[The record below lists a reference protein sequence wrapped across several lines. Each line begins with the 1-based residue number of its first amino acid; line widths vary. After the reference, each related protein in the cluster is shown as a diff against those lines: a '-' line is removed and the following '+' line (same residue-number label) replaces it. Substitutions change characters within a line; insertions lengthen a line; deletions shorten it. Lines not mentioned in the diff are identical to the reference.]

1 MPFVTQS
8 VTPTNGGLYA
18 IEAGLLTISI
28 VNARHPLFELLAFA
42 SRKNPKRGYLFVSK
56 VLGKHLPVRP
66 AKMRET
72 YNELATLIDT
82 GPATYVVGMAETATG
97 LAAGVADSLSKLQIE
112 PVIYQHTTRH
122 EIDSPQWLT
131 LDEAHSHAVDHIL
144 YEPFPG
150 IKNEIAAAER
160 LVLVDD
166 EISTGRTL
174 RLLAEKLSPR
184 LAKLKEIV
192 IVSLVSWLDDEKRK
206 QFEQLGVPVR
216 YISLLEGTFS
226 FAPDP
231 EYKVQLPGCVDKDSC
246 GYGSDKLGRRAMRMP
261 YKEALPAEQGEEPLT
276 VVGNGEHL
284 YIPFLVAEYEE
295 LKGRDVLFQS
305 TTRSPIQPGGPIIS
319 SDSFS
324 VDERPVRHFVYNLA
338 NQNRRV
344 RVLLEDDL
352 EYAHHELARRYSDQ
366 RTQEKLLDES

>member
-28 VNARHPLFELLAFA
+28 VNARHPLSELLSFA
-42 SRKNPKRGYLFVSK
+42 SRKNPKRGYLFVSR
-56 VLGKHLPVRP
+56 VLGKHIPVRP

-72 YNELATLIDT
+72 YNELAALIET

-97 LAAGVADSLSKLQIE
+97 LAAGVADSLSKKQIDS
-112 PVIYQHTTRH
+112 VIYQHTTRH

-131 LDEAHSHAVDHIL
+131 LDETHSHAVDHIL
-144 YEPFPG
+144 YEPFHS
-150 IKNEIAAAER
+150 IKSEIEAVER

-174 RLLAEKLSPR
+174 QLLATKLSPK
-184 LAKLKEIV
+184 LKNLKEIV

-206 QFEQLGVPVR
+206 QFEQLDVPVR

-231 EYKVQLPGCVDKDSC
+231 EYKVQLPDFVDKESC
-246 GYGSDKLGRRAMRMP
+246 GYGSDNFGRRAIKMP
-261 YKEALPAEQGEEPLT
+261 YQESLPAEDGEEPLT

-284 YIPFLVAEYEE
+284 YIPFLIAEHEE

-305 TTRSPIQPGGPIIS
+305 TTRSPIQPGGPIVTA
-319 SDSFS
+319 DSFR
-324 VDERPVRHFVYNLA
+324 VDERPVRHFIYNLA
-338 NQNRRV
+338 SQDRRV
-344 RVLLEDDL
+344 RVLLEDKM
-352 EYAHHELARRYSDQ
+352 EYIHHELARQYTDE
-366 RTQEKLLDES
+366 RTTEKMLDES